1 MELFGVGPLELLFI
15 LIIALIVLGPRDMVK
30 AGNTL
35 GRLLRKTIL
44 SPTWLK
50 IQREVRSLPYQMMRE
65 AGLEEADLRVDM
77 GLKETLKDMDLR
89 DAFNKGVNSIASPP
103 GQNQAP
109 LPAFPEQNTI
119 GQHDNIPG
127 DVPGE
132 WLGLPPADLALTDG
146 HGPSESLNPL
156 SEWTSAPEIGALPE
170 DPAPVIPDEEPDEAK
185 DAT

>member
-1 MELFGVGPLELLFI
+1 MELFGIGPLELLFI

-30 AGNTL
+30 AGNAL
-35 GRLLRKTIL
+35 GRFMRKTIL

-77 GLKETLKDMDLR
+77 DLKETFKDMDLR
-89 DAFNKGVNSIASPP
+89 DAFKKDVHSITSAPE
-103 GQNQAP
+103 QNPTP
-109 LPAFPEQNTI
+109 LPAFHEQNTI
-119 GQHDNIPG
+119 GQRGDIPV

-132 WLGLPPADLALTDG
+132 WLGLPSPDLALTDG
-146 HGPSESLNPL
+146 HGPSDSLNPL
-156 SEWTSAPEIGALPE
+156 SEWTSAPEIEALPE
-170 DPAPVIPDEEPDEAK
+170 ETAPVVPDGEPDEAK